1 MTAKPRPPKRL
12 RFPLGLSILVVGM
25 TTPLVYQAVATVL
38 TAAAQSVA
46 TVVSLVVMWVAVLGV
61 WLCLTGD
68 NTSNIRFRLRLSK
81 ADVAVAVLVCLGCLV
96 LVPLLS
102 VLVTQWLGTTQ
113 VSDTAQ
119 RGPVWLIIVG
129 VATAAVTEE
138 VLYRAAPMEL
148 LLDSGASQKFAVAAP
163 LVVFIVCHLGNWNL
177 AHIIGVVVPMGLIL
191 SLVYLWRRNLLVNM
205 IVHFV
210 VDAPLIVIAINEQV

>member
-68 NTSNIRFRLRLSK
+68 NTSNIRFST
-81 ADVAVAVLVCLGCLV
+81 AVVQ
-96 LVPLLS
+96 S
-102 VLVTQWLGTTQ
+102 
-113 VSDTAQ
+113 
-119 RGPVWLIIVG
+119 
-129 VATAAVTEE
+129 
-138 VLYRAAPMEL
+138 
-148 LLDSGASQKFAVAAP
+148 
-163 LVVFIVCHLGNWNL
+163 
-177 AHIIGVVVPMGLIL
+177 
-191 SLVYLWRRNLLVNM
+191 
-205 IVHFV
+205 
-210 VDAPLIVIAINEQV
+210 

>member
-1 MTAKPRPPKRL
+1 M
-12 RFPLGLSILVVGM
+12 
-25 TTPLVYQAVATVL
+25 
-38 TAAAQSVA
+38 
-46 TVVSLVVMWVAVLGV
+46 
-61 WLCLTGD
+61 
-68 NTSNIRFRLRLSK
+68 
-81 ADVAVAVLVCLGCLV
+81 LVCLGCLV

-148 LLDSGASQKFAVAAP
+148 LLHSGASQKFAVAAP

>member
-1 MTAKPRPPKRL
+1 MSVHSNKVRSTDDRQTTAPKRL

-25 TTPLVYQAVATVL
+25 TTPLVNQALATVL

-148 LLDSGASQKFAVAAP
+148 LLDSGASQKP
-163 LVVFIVCHLGNWNL
+163 RLNNGRE
-177 AHIIGVVVPMGLIL
+177 ML
-191 SLVYLWRRNLLVNM
+191 SNSQDD
-205 IVHFV
+205 H
-210 VDAPLIVIAINEQV
+210 PQS